1 MQGVSF
7 LAIAVAGVAAF
18 VMSAVWYTLFAG
30 PMASLSNAGTGGSGT
45 SQVLAMLFV
54 VAQSLVVA
62 SMVAYFVSRLGIT
75 GPIGAVGFGVLIW
88 TFPAT
93 ILLGSVVHEG
103 VPLTLAGIHAG
114 DWLAKLI
121 LISAIV
127 GVWR

>member
-7 LAIAVAGVAAF
+7 LAIAVAGVAAV
-18 VMSAVWYTLFAG
+18 VMSVVWYTLFAG
-30 PMASLSNAGTGGSGT
+30 PMAKLRDAGSSGSGT
-45 SQVLAMLFV
+45 APVLAMLFV

-62 SMVAYFVSRLGIT
+62 SMVAYFVSRLVIT
-75 GPIGAVGFGVLIW
+75 GPVGAVGFGVLIW
-88 TFPAT
+88 IFPAS

-103 VPLTLAGIHAG
+103 VPPALAGIHAG